1 MNTDNI
7 HILGGGPAGMACAY
21 YAKKNNLPFKVYEKS
36 NYIGG
41 NCRTLEFEG
50 FRFDTGAHR
59 FHDKIPHVTSEIKKI
74 LNGDLVKV
82 SAPSKIF
89 YDDQLFH
96 FPIRFLD
103 ILKKIKPGSNVQIFK
118 EILSNQFFKI
128 GKNPSFKDFA
138 YHTYGKTLSE
148 LFLINYTEK
157 LWGYPAHELS
167 PHISGGRLRNLNFS
181 SVLKELFF
189 KDSIKSRHLDGS
201 FYYPSRGYGSIFE
214 SIYSLIGKQ
223 NLSFNNKIVKIIHN
237 KDRLEKIVLK
247 NEKAISI
254 NELISTIPL
263 TSFIKLLDPIPSFE
277 IINIINNLKFRSLYL
292 CVILIDKPKCTDN
305 ASIYF
310 PNSMIPFTRIYEP
323 NNRSIKMSPSKK
335 TSLIV
340 EIPENQGTM
349 IDVNQQNEFIDRTVK
364 EIIKKGF
371 TNKKNII
378 STKLINIPYAYPIIE
393 KGIELKLDK
402 VFKYLKTFK
411 NLNILGRSAQF
422 QYIHTH
428 DLFDSAEKT
437 IQNLIKKGMING

>member
-89 YDDQLFH
+89 YNDQLFH

-103 ILKKIKPGSNVQIFK
+103 ILKKINPSSNVQIFK
-118 EILSNQFFKI
+118 EIISNQFR
-128 GKNPSFKDFA
+128 GMVDNPSFKDFA
-138 YHTYGKTLSE
+138 YNTYGQTLSE

-167 PHISGGRLRNLNFS
+167 PSISGGRLRDLNFA

-189 KDSIKSRHLDGS
+189 KNSIKSRHLDGS
-201 FYYPSRGYGSIFE
+201 FYYPSMGYGSIFD

-223 NLSFNNKIVKIIHN
+223 NLSFNNQIIKIIHDN
-237 KDRLEKIVLK
+237 EKIEKIVFK
-247 NEKAISI
+247 NSETISI
-254 NELISTIPL
+254 KKLISTIPL
-263 TSFIKLLDPIPSFE
+263 TSFIKLLDPAPSE
-277 IINIINNLKFRSLYL
+277 NIIKIINDLKFRSLNL
-292 CVILIDKPKCTDN
+292 CIILIDKPKCTEN

-310 PNSMIPFTRIYEP
+310 PNSKIAFTRIYEP
-323 NNRSIKMSPSKK
+323 NNRSIKMSPTNK

-340 EIPENQGTM
+340 EIPENQGTTLDG
-349 IDVNQQNEFIDRTVK
+349 IKQTEYVDRTVN
-364 EIIKKGF
+364 ELIKKGF
-371 TNKKNII
+371 LNKKNII

-393 KGIELKLDK
+393 KGIELKVDK
-402 VFKYLKTFK
+402 IFKYLASFK
-411 NLNILGRSAQF
+411 NLYILGRSAQF
-422 QYIHTH
+422 KYIHTH
-428 DLFDSAEKT
+428 DLFYSAEKT
-437 IQNLIKKGMING
+437 IEDLLN